1 LLEAVPVRVIVN
13 ENTGLLG
20 AARCAVV
27 KSAKA
32 LR

>member
-1 LLEAVPVRVIVN
+1 MPVQVIVN

-27 KSAKA
+27 RGRSI
-32 LR
+32 